1 MTGPV
6 PGPAGSS
13 RMVFSPHQ
21 AAPRA
26 ALRDTQQ
33 EVTLLTENEVQ
44 RSFRNM
50 FKGKDVPPDTFDKAE
65 ALLEELRAE
74 SPLRHRLSVEL
85 EEIRKLHTA
94 KA

>member
-1 MTGPV
+1 M
-6 PGPAGSS
+6 PGPSGIA
-13 RMVFSPHQ
+13 RMVFLPHQ

-26 ALRDTQQ
+26 ALRDTQR

-44 RSFRNM
+44 RSFRNL
-50 FKGKDVPPDTFDKAE
+50 FNRKDVPPDTYDKAE
-65 ALLEELRAE
+65 ALLAEVRAE

-85 EEIRKLHTA
+85 EDIRKLHTA